1 MKFPV
6 KNIKESAGIPVS
18 VNPAFRKE
26 FLNDMPNKAGTRV
39 RGVDIELINEAL
51 RAIEEGT
58 AKINGK
64 TPKTRIERF
73 IVISSYF
80 QIAKTK
86 SYMSYDGILDNKH
99 NCTVSIKHNDQAYS
113 FAFPAEISPN

>member
-6 KNIKESAGIPVS
+6 KSIKEGTSIPVS
-18 VNPAFRKE
+18 VNPVFRKE
-26 FLNDMPNKAGTRV
+26 FLSDMPNNSGTRV
-39 RGVDIELINEAL
+39 RGIDIELINEAL
-51 RAIEEGT
+51 RAIDEGT

-86 SYMSYDGILDNKH
+86 SYMSYDGVLDDKH

-113 FAFPAEISPN
+113 FAFPEKISQN